1 MEELVCRACC
11 VSGRRIVLEFHLSW
25 VWQCIKKRKE
35 TLSNNVILISIGV
48 NVTLSDDEV
57 TFPSD
62 ANGALHHHGPFII
75 NRLDATISKSFI
87 HPPNTLF
94 L

>member
-1 MEELVCRACC
+1 M
-11 VSGRRIVLEFHLSW
+11 LEFHLSW
-25 VWQCIKKRKE
+25 VWQRIKKRKE
-35 TLSNNVILISIGV
+35 TRSKDVILISIGV

-57 TFPSD
+57 TFTSD

-87 HPPNTLF
+87 HLPNTLF

>member
-1 MEELVCRACC
+1 MNK
-11 VSGRRIVLEFHLSW
+11 SF
-25 VWQCIKKRKE
+25 
-35 TLSNNVILISIGV
+35 GV
-48 NVTLSDDEV
+48 NVTVGQDKV

-62 ANGALHHHGPFII
+62 ANGAPHHHGPSII